1 MAENELQLRSY
12 EVSIWTLQDSF
23 ITVLKAADTEHKGA
37 IQNGTLEIIDDGTE
51 NLNFT
56 VPKYYRIQ
64 GQLTLNPLW
73 KYILDGHLVA
83 NMHKIKLIFNKA
95 TEDESV
101 FEFLVTNV
109 VETHEKDEIIYE
121 VSCEGLAFHELG
133 KIGYKIYLS
142 DEDFAYENEEWF
154 NEYHEL
160 FETNKIDD
168 YASLDPPEAPIMNI
182 QYWND
187 KIFP

>member
-133 KIGYKIYLS
+133 KIGYKI
-142 DEDFAYENEEWF
+142 
-154 NEYHEL
+154 
-160 FETNKIDD
+160 
-168 YASLDPPEAPIMNI
+168 
-182 QYWND
+182 
-187 KIFP
+187 